1 MILDKLD
8 SGILKLLEADSRKS
22 QSYIASQLQVSKTMV
37 SYRFNRLQKRG
48 IVTGFRFITD
58 RAALGT
64 SSYGLLVKFRGISA
78 QEEERILTKIKASK
92 VFNWVVSTSG
102 RWDMMAVVI
111 TKNTSLF
118 IELLDQFFQAY
129 GAYIKEYNFY
139 IDYEGMIS
147 DHNYLYAG
155 PYNHPVTYARRD
167 VSVTV
172 SELEQKII
180 KQLSKDPT
188 LSLLKI
194 ANRLGKTYDTIQ
206 TKYQAL
212 VAKGILLKA
221 APVINH
227 ELLGYKN
234 VVCLYNLSPNQ
245 NRIDRLLAFCAAHPN
260 IARQARSLGHVNLLL
275 NIHYRDD
282 RHLKEVIGEI
292 SKQFSDI
299 ILTVDFVHVNES

>member
-8 SGILKLLEADSRKS
+8 SDILRLLETNSRKS

-37 SYRFNRLQKRG
+37 TYRFNRLQKRG
-48 IVTGFRFITD
+48 VITGFRFITN

-64 SSYGLLVKFRGISA
+64 SSYGLLIKFRGLSA
-78 QEEERILTKIKASK
+78 QEEEQIITKIKASK

-111 TKNTSLF
+111 TKNTVLF
-118 IELLDQFFQAY
+118 IELLDQFFLTY

-139 IDYEGMIS
+139 IDYEGAIS
-147 DHNYLYAG
+147 DHNYLYTA
-155 PYNHPVTYARRD
+155 PYSNPATYARRN
-167 VSVTV
+167 VSVAL
-172 SELEQKII
+172 SELEQGIM

-194 ANRLGKTYDTIQ
+194 ANRLDKTYDTIQ
-206 TKYQAL
+206 SKYQAL
-212 VAKGILLKA
+212 LAKRILLKA
-221 APVINH
+221 VPVINY

-234 VVCLYNLSPNQ
+234 VICLYNLSPN
-245 NRIDRLLAFCAAHPN
+245 NDRIDRLLEFCVAHPN
-260 IARQARSLGHVNLLL
+260 IVRQARSLGHINLLL

-282 RHLKEVIGEI
+282 RHLKEIVGEI

-299 ILTVDFVHVNES
+299 VLTVDFVHVNEQ